1 MQRSPYPRTF
11 RFNARNLNSGLDN
24 SDNLMLI
31 RQEQSQFRPNQ
42 ELRETTPDVRF
53 ENLSQDSNEQEEL
66 IQQYT
71 NTRNRNP
78 TPNARNGRQNLHQSV
93 REFEEVI
100 PKIF

>member
-11 RFNARNLNSGLDN
+11 RFNARNLNSGLDH

-42 ELRETTPDVRF
+42 ELRETSPDVRF
-53 ENLSQDSNEQEEL
+53 ENLSQDSNDEV

-71 NTRNRNP
+71 STRNRNP
-78 TPNARNGRQNLHQSV
+78 SPYARDRSRPSLHQSI